1 MWSLYE
7 GHTWF
12 VQMVMN
18 ELFAITPSS
27 STCTHD
33 MINEA
38 IQNVVM
44 VQESTYKETLS
55 RIPSKQKM
63 LLQALAKEG
72 IANNITSAKFI
83 KKYSLQSASSVQAA
97 AKMLLK
103 NDIITKNNNQY
114 RIYDFFFSQW
124 LSKVL

>member
-1 MWSLYE
+1 
-7 GHTWF
+7 
-12 VQMVMN
+12 
-18 ELFAITPSS
+18 
-27 STCTHD
+27 

-103 NDIITKNNNQY
+103 NDIITKNGKQY
-114 RIYDFFFSQW
+114 RVYDFFFSQW
-124 LSKVL
+124 LAKVL